1 MPSSRVYIG
10 IDVACAVNKRLPI
23 CFVSA
28 GPVLT
33 PLAIPKQFASLI
45 PRGAGNREISARV
58 PFRSDAEAVANA
70 VRSIAHTMEWE
81 IDRIAIDA
89 PAAPPATGSRSSE
102 IQLSDRGLSS
112 FRTPAASAWPTI
124 QEKCTDHLRRG
135 GRAAN
140 LPHANMIWMLYGFE
154 LRTV

>member
-112 FRTPAASAWPTI
+112 FRTPT
-124 QEKCTDHLRRG
+124 
-135 GRAAN
+135 
-140 LPHANMIWMLYGFE
+140 
-154 LRTV
+154 